1 MVIIN
6 KIQVL
11 DYLTRTFNEWHD
23 KYSNNTVSILNQD
36 IIGRIALFTVLLLLK
51 IKLVKK
57 YNHLPKIE
65 HDLLYNGILGMDG
78 NADNW
83 HEIDN
88 LYKDRIFQLDDE
100 DQWLVE
106 AATQLL
112 RYGG

>member
-36 IIGRIALFTVLLLLK
+36 IIGRIALVAILSLIK
-51 IKLVKK
+51 IKVVKK
-57 YNHLPKIE
+57 YSSLPGIE
-65 HDLLYNGILGMDG
+65 HDVLYSAILGMDG

-83 HEIDN
+83 HEIDH
-88 LYKDRIFQLDDE
+88 LGFHMTFELDDK
-100 DQWLVE
+100 DQWLVKT
-106 AATQLL
+106 ATQLL